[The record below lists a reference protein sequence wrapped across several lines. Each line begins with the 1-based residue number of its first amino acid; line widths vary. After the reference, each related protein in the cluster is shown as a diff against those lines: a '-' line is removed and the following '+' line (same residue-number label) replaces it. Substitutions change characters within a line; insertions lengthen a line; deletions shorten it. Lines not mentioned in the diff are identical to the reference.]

1 MKVDSEKKFR
11 LLIRQLV
18 RETVYAGSQPDE
30 SYSIKLI
37 DDSSFNKDSIYVTDD
52 IKSAIKKW
60 LKSMKL
66 D

>member
-1 MKVDSEKKFR
+1 MKVDSEKNFR
-11 LLIRQLV
+11 LLIKQLV
-18 RETVYAGSQPDE
+18 RETVYAGSHPDE

-37 DDSSFNKDSIYVTDD
+37 DDPAFNDDSVYVTDD
-52 IKSAIKKW
+52 IKTSIKKW